1 MQDVNGDKFKMRA
14 TILNCVC
21 VMPARCIV
29 ISSMQFNGK
38 NRRTLLITKNSGKRR
53 TGC

>member
-21 VMPARCIV
+21 VMPARCLV
-29 ISSMQFNGK
+29 ISSVQFNGK
-38 NRRTLLITKNSGKRR
+38 NRRTLLITKNS
-53 TGC
+53 